1 MKDDIRE
8 DIKLLEERVKSA
20 VDMAQNCNID
30 FIYHERPV
38 FEIQKRREKRHLKP
52 EDEHLNQR
60 LGALLRDYGKAF
72 TFYVSN
78 CQCNKK

>member
-1 MKDDIRE
+1 MNKEAIE
-8 DIKLLEERVKSA
+8 DLKLLEERVKSA
-20 VDMAQNCNID
+20 INMAQNCEID

-52 EDEHLNQR
+52 GDEYLNQR
-60 LGALLRDYGKAF
+60 FGYLFRDYGKAF